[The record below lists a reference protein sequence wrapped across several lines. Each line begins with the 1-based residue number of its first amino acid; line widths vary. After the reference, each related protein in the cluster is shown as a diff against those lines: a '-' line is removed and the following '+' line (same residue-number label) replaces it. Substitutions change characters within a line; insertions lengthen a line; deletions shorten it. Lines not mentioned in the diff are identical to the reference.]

1 MYVQPLKWFCLDE
14 LHLDASLECLKLSD
28 GELCLAGSLIGKP
41 THTTVLV
48 IESTERSWEWHLE
61 DSGETWGFS
70 GTIPASNLG
79 DEVLLSLRQGN
90 LQLSWVTLKVIRATK
105 EELNHW
111 QAFFVGSEAD
121 LPGPDLDRICH
132 CALLGYVVKGR
143 SDRPAALAAFCDRAA
158 SKELVVEAAQLRDQG
173 RFPSVL
179 GKEPGRILASQLVMH
194 LNLLLV
200 QEGEQ
205 RFVVFQ
211 GVSSSDGVL
220 LPGLNM
226 LLLVCHLGAD
236 TVRSCLRILCRTP
249 EFFTPL
255 HAARFG
261 GYLVGH
267 SRPYHCMYEG
277 LLALEAVREANEL
290 QAEDSLFSKEGEAFV
305 DLGRCLELS
314 QTHRQ
319 LNQETL
325 NELTSKNGI
334 YLLQLGFWFHSV
346 IRDPALQTL
355 AGTVDRQL
363 RIAAQRDS
371 KLGASGALAAL
382 ERCSPLIWMGITS
395 QKRIWIDQVEGIAAL
410 LNAMHSD
417 HPHLGVIFDGWTPPL
432 TSSNY
437 HRRETRS
444 DDQVIRCIIKRLNF
458 KTKKRIGVIA
468 GLPLLEKVRVGL
480 SVDAFVANF
489 TTGSLNVA
497 RICAKPGVGHMS
509 RRMAASHP
517 EHIHIHHQT
526 RTIEAELVQDQS
538 DENARN
544 GYVNYSV
551 PWEALY
557 DQLTD
562 ILNEKPIESDDPS
575 PPLIWT

>member
-1 MYVQPLKWFCLDE
+1 MYVKPLEWFCLDE
-14 LHLDASLECLKLSD
+14 LHRKASLECLKMSD
-28 GELCLAGSLIGKP
+28 GELHLAGWLMGEQK
-41 THTTVLV
+41 HTTVLV
-48 IESTERSWEWHLE
+48 IESTQQSREWHLE
-61 DSGETWGFS
+61 GSGEVWGFS
-70 GTIPASNLG
+70 GSIPANELG
-79 DEVLLSLRQGN
+79 EQILLSLREGN
-90 LQLSWVTLKVIRATK
+90 LQLPWVTLKVIRATQQ
-105 EELNHW
+105 ELDHW

-121 LPGPDLDRICH
+121 LPGPDLERICH
-132 CALLGYVVKGR
+132 CALLGCAVKES
-143 SDRPAALAAFCDRAA
+143 SDRPAALANFCDRAA

-179 GKEPGRILASQLVMH
+179 GKEPGRILASRLVMH

-226 LLLVCHLGAD
+226 LLLVCHLGED

-290 QAEDSLFSKEGEAFV
+290 QAGDSLFSKEGEAFV
-305 DLGRCLELS
+305 DLGSCLELS
-314 QTHRQ
+314 QPHQQ
-319 LNQETL
+319 LNQEAL

-334 YLLQLGFWFHSV
+334 YLLQLGFWFRSV

-371 KLGASGALAAL
+371 QLASIGALAAL
-382 ERCSPLIWMGITS
+382 ERCSPLIWVGITS
-395 QKRIWIDQVEGIAAL
+395 QKRIWIEQVEGIAAL
-410 LNAMHSD
+410 LNALHSS
-417 HPHLGVIFDGWTPPL
+417 HPQLGIIFDGWTPPL
-432 TSSNY
+432 TSSRY

-444 DDQVIRCIIKRLNF
+444 DDQVIRRIIKRLDF
-458 KTKKRIGVIA
+458 KTKRRIGIIA
-468 GLPLLEKVRVGL
+468 GLHLLEKVRVGL
-480 SVDAFVANF
+480 SVDAYVANF
-489 TTGSLNVA
+489 TTGSLNVS

-509 RRMAASHP
+509 SRMAASHP
-517 EHIHIHHQT
+517 EHIHIHHHT
-526 RTIEAELVQDQS
+526 RTIAPELVQDVS
-538 DENARN
+538 DTNARN

-557 DQLTD
+557 NQLTE
-562 ILNEKPIESDDPS
+562 ILNEKRPKSEN
-575 PPLIWT
+575 PPPP